1 MKQSADSPRD
11 SMRGVPTARARLL
24 PRRALLRLSV
34 LAIAAGVVPVA
45 AGAAGA
51 PGASPQTAASEA
63 TPTVLV
69 TGANRGIGLAL
80 ARAYA
85 ARGWKV
91 IGTARKPAEATEL
104 QALAAS
110 DRDVSVEALDVTDH
124 AQVDALAARLKG
136 RPIDLLIN
144 NAGITG
150 NIGSQVFGR
159 LDYEVAREVFATNAI
174 APMKVSEALL
184 PNLVAGQQ
192 KKLVTI
198 SSSEGSI
205 GEVNAGRLY
214 WYRASKA
221 AVNMEMRNLAFAVNK
236 DGIAV
241 ALVNPGPVATDMMKG
256 ARMPLQ
262 PVDEA
267 AAKVIRQ
274 IDQLTLEK
282 TARFWDYNGG
292 ELPW

>member
-1 MKQSADSPRD
+1 MALAMASASILAAEAPAAAAAAMAAD
-11 SMRGVPTARARLL
+11 TA
-24 PRRALLRLSV
+24 
-34 LAIAAGVVPVA
+34 
-45 AGAAGA
+45 
-51 PGASPQTAASEA
+51 
-63 TPTVLV
+63 PTVLV

-85 ARGWKV
+85 ARGWTV
-91 IGTARKPAEATEL
+91 IATARQPAEATDL
-104 QALAAS
+104 KALAAA
-110 DRDVSVEALDVTDH
+110 DPDVSVEALDVTDH
-124 AQVDALAARLKG
+124 AQVDALASRLKG
-136 RPIDLLIN
+136 RPIDLLVN

-150 NIGSQVFGR
+150 NVAAQSLGR
-159 LDYEVAREVFATNAI
+159 LDYAVAREVFETNTI
-174 APMKVSEALL
+174 APMKVSEALM
-184 PNLVAGQQ
+184 PNLLAGRQ

-205 GEVNAGRLY
+205 AEVNAGRLY

-221 AVNMEMRNLAFAVNK
+221 AVNMAMRNLAFTVKK
-236 DGIAV
+236 DGVAV

-267 AAKVIRQ
+267 AAKVIAQ
-274 IDQLTLEK
+274 IDALTLER
-282 TARFWDYNGG
+282 TARFWDYGGG